1 MPASPD
7 EMKNFHAE
15 EYVDFLER
23 VTPETVL
30 PGPEECFGLDGN
42 DCPAFEGV
50 FKFSAI
56 SAAGSLEGAAKLG
69 LNNCDIAINWA
80 GGLHHAMKS
89 HASGFCYINGKVVAL
104 MLLEHISLRSCRYRA
119 RYPGTTSALSTCTL
133 H

>member
-1 MPASPD
+1 
-7 EMKNFHAE
+7 MKNFHAE
-15 EYVDFLER
+15 EYVNFLER

-89 HASGFCYINGKVVAL
+89 HASGFCYINGKVVTL
-104 MLLEHISLRSCRYRA
+104 ILLEHISLQSCRYRA
-119 RYPGTTSALSTCTL
+119 RYPGTTSSLSTCTL

>member
-1 MPASPD
+1 
-7 EMKNFHAE
+7 MKNFHAD
-15 EYVDFLER
+15 EYVNFLER

-30 PGPEECFGLDGN
+30 PTPEESFGLDTS

-50 FKFSAI
+50 FRFSAI

-89 HASGFCYINGKVVAL
+89 YASGFCYINGKFVAL
-104 MLLEHISLRSCRYRA
+104 MLLNHISLRGGRYRA
-119 RYPGTTSALSTCTL
+119 RYPRTTSTLSACAL